1 MVNNRWFCGGGG
13 VGTSACHDRR
23 ATACDPGFKFWTVGT
38 HHDWF
43 PLPGL
48 RFAVDVMYTGI
59 ESDMAGADHHARH
72 QGQGARPTGVYTVK
86 DLGIVSAIFRAQR
99 TWGAD

>member
-1 MVNNRWFCGGGG
+1 MLVPVVLRR
-13 VGTSACHDRR
+13 RR
-23 ATACDPGFKFWTVGT
+23 AIPSFKYWTVGT

-59 ESDMAGADHHARH
+59 DSAMAGPTVTL
-72 QGQGARPTGVYTVK
+72 GTKVGARPTGVYTVK
-86 DLGIVSAIFRAQR
+86 DLGILSVIFRAQR
-99 TWGAD
+99 SWGTD